1 MESNQRPRT
10 ERLTE
15 ASLRPPG
22 RATEAYDDVRASP
35 TTKPSSSSSSSSPS
49 VGLKKAPTSRA
60 RDPSSR
66 RCGGGRPRWRA
77 AAPKPWWEYEEAL
90 ARLAFEL
97 RGEAAAQRAAHTNSC
112 GQRRLALRARGGWRP
127 GEPPSAR
134 RLPPRLSSPP
144 SARRLP
150 PRLSCLARLH
160 SQLAQLMERCLGREC
175 LD

>member
-1 MESNQRPRT
+1 ME
-10 ERLTE
+10 
-15 ASLRPPG
+15 AHG
-22 RATEAYDDVRASP
+22 DVRTSP

-97 RGEAAAQRAAHTNSC
+97 RGEAAAQRASHTNSC

-134 RLPPRLSSPP
+134 RLPPRLSSRASIHSSCVRSHRRTWRQQPQRP
-144 SARRLP
+144 ARRIERRGARYGAWRGRGERGGRRGAVFA
-150 PRLSCLARLH
+150 RLS
-160 SQLAQLMERCLGREC
+160 
-175 LD
+175 D